1 MSSKF
6 DFNFSGGNA
15 IEPYYIRIKG
25 ILSKYHESTIL
36 KELLQNADDA
46 FSTKVIIKH
55 DTKSYPTESLFSD
68 ECKVLQGPSLLV
80 YSNSIFQ
87 EKDWVGIKKLGSGS
101 KENDL
106 KSVGKFGLGVNS
118 VYHATDYLTIVSD
131 RYLLMQ
137 DPLGNINKDGMFVN
151 FVEQTISEKYPDQ
164 VEPFKQFGCDMRSSF
179 NGTII
184 RLAIR
189 SKPSFMKPQYIQ
201 DYKPIINEFIQ
212 QLNELLLFLKNIN
225 TVEVYHDDTLQ
236 FRVSITNPESIGKK
250 RTVVHDYIS
259 KIADSMGEYSLLD
272 FMNIIKGKRDLP
284 LESFIMDLEYQTSN
298 GKELNSY
305 CLTHGLITKG
315 LSTIPINEGTKL
327 IPWGGTAVPLNLNIN
342 QLKKFEGIP
351 FTFLPIGSL
360 RYSIPFHFNGFFVLS
375 DARTDIL
382 FSSTKLEHSQEYQ
395 HSKWNENILSNI
407 IPELYNSSLLF
418 MVQRGMFDQESN
430 LIYHH
435 FPYHQHSSEKD
446 KILSSHI
453 VKRLS
458 TSQLFQDIK
467 TLQFHYLQSCYCVT
481 EKEPIEIR
489 NILHE
494 RSIPTIEIPTK
505 LLQFLIKQGCV
516 VNMVTPQ
523 YICSLLKR
531 HPIREFCEI
540 TLKYLISDFN
550 TISQGY
556 LEGVKVFPIANGT
569 LASLRRR
576 RRGLMFTSDYYLPD
590 KHQFTL
596 MKSRSSHKL
605 YDITKSNLIH
615 YNITSL
621 FQYYTASHYHQQT
634 FIIDFKNSFPELV
647 GIHKVLKE
655 LPSDF
660 NFQVF
665 WDYMINQ
672 DNTSI
677 FDFVCVPATTNDER
691 FVYVSPNY
699 PKILL
704 DSMSESIR
712 KIGVLFGFVV
722 VQIDGKHSKSIIKV
736 KSNENFIN
744 GLTKESVS
752 TLNSD
757 DRTTLRKYL
766 ISEKRTSSQSDI
778 IFRLPIF
785 NNSNGTFSNIT
796 NYSLCTNWTEMKNYS
811 LGKEYVF
818 FEDSQLNLQNW
829 PTTIHNKHQT
839 IVKFVLPHMDQYNID
854 SQLSIAKLIIVSPE
868 TFKPLISSDYK
879 WIPNHCGTLSSI
891 NDVYLLNQDQE
902 DLLKYTPLGESQII
916 SHQLTF
922 LKSDSWKTIGVKYN
936 YSPIN
941 LVKDC
946 LTNLPNLPEP
956 INSEGIPKVL
966 NYMFRNE
973 ITQSIILSIP
983 FIPVIKELQLNENMN
998 YQDIVSIQQC
1008 YLKVHKD
1015 LCYSQ
1020 VSIADIDPNIM
1031 KNFNNNLPIPTC
1043 EMVIAHLN
1051 YLIDNWTDSEEFDQ
1065 MEAIEKIYSFLNQH
1079 QIELPNNMNWVWNG
1093 YKFVSPT
1100 KTFVNGTSIDP
1111 YIFEIPQNLKK
1122 FNKLYEKSHIPTSPS
1137 FRQYAH
1143 ILETIYKESNGMV
1156 LDDSKFKITL
1166 KIVSEISNISV
1177 QDRCDL
1183 YLPTT
1188 KMTLVKQKNIIF
1200 SDIDELHLSLKS
1212 FSILHRDISFN
1223 VAKSL
1228 GIQSSSSA
1236 ILKGKPI
1243 PGHDFGQYEELV
1255 TRIKNINEEYKVE
1268 SFLKEMVQNSD
1279 DSGATVLEIILDKRK
1294 YHLKDLDS
1302 DLPTKFKDY
1311 LEPSLVIFN
1320 NSKFTDQDIQ
1330 NIQRLGSS
1338 YKKED
1343 VSKIGQYGIGFNSV
1357 YNFTNV
1363 PSIITRD
1370 SLYVFDPLRSHFS
1383 VEKSPGRSFEFS
1395 LRDQLIDIFQPLNY
1409 PNLGLTFDC
1418 EFENTIIRLPLRKH
1432 LHEKISNNKWNI
1444 ESITKTIGQFKD
1456 SAEQC
1461 LLFQKHLN
1469 KISFSIIEDDGSNQS
1484 VETFS
1489 IEKTIHKG
1497 FNPSELNQILY
1508 NFNWKQPF
1516 MYLTHL
1522 EISQN
1527 RNQEIESNQ
1536 WIIGWCVGS
1545 SQKGILHSIYQN
1557 LSEKIVPIGSVAI
1570 CFTKEIKG
1578 IPFTFLP
1585 LPKSTELPIHVNGSF
1600 ILNSS
1605 RQDVFNSLGNDI
1617 DISTLPISTTSG
1629 SEQEKSIWNISIV
1642 QEILSSLYINTL
1654 NDESFKLHYEGIKRV
1669 NDFYKI
1675 FPHSDTTLWNRITKN
1690 FYENANDKEIFA
1702 KLELDKEGEIT
1713 FKWSNLS
1720 ECDMIIHS
1728 LDNHI
1733 EIIKILL
1740 LDGCN
1745 IYLVPENI
1753 YKKLKN
1759 NQIPILSSTQV
1770 SKFYQSN
1777 HSFYLTDPPKPSL
1790 KSIDNIL
1797 TLVKFVTISDVKN
1810 LYGTP
1815 FMLLYNETKSEL
1827 FSKWNR
1833 SHLIFNQEYYSLN
1846 PDSDIYLHPK
1856 LCSIVPWLDVRTYA
1870 KNPNFPEFF
1879 QNYLVSKLHSFK
1891 YLKECIPILS
1901 SLKSHWNEF
1910 SNENINLLIN
1920 ISIVPVLNEE
1930 NNEILKFNKVSKYY
1944 HPDVLKIVKPKYQL
1958 PPPLNDISWLPIL
1971 MKLSIRCSLTTNNI
1985 LKQLKNLEL
1994 NPNEIK
2000 FNNLYEYLKFHHPHE
2015 VSSVLQ
2021 SLKNCKIF
2029 PCVTESDHI
2038 GFLSSSFSSL
2048 TNSVDSS
2055 LSHLCFTV
2063 IPTRKLRL
2071 IFPETVEQERVEKHL
2086 HNLLKEVEKWK
2097 NQDKLHELSTILEK
2111 IMKYIDEKDWIVNEL
2126 PNNYLFPIDSQLFP
2140 VGDIVVDDSDSL
2152 DPFFKVVPKNFLKY
2166 RHTILKLGFSSL
2178 TDKNIISKLSSMKN
2192 MVIGEHSK
2200 NKFVYLLNKIQHS
2213 LPPVLLDSKYHLRSH
2228 NQVYHVPKSSINLIN
2243 RIDVTGLIFEVHRD
2257 LVMSREKLKIQS
2269 IQDMVI
2275 ELLDEEKSSY
2285 KVEST
2290 IFIDFS
2296 DKNII
2301 SGVHRQLEK
2310 VKDKRDI
2317 LSRFQTLKVYSGN
2330 ILSKFTLISQ
2340 DKDVTKQPKGSSYIY
2355 NSKTN
2360 SVYFSKLGY
2369 NELSFYSFLTSA
2381 FTFNVM
2387 DIYED
2392 IQALKSYQID
2402 VNPLHNYSNGDIV
2415 LYSKDGVN
2423 MIKSKVVM
2431 VLENLKEF
2439 FSELKFY
2446 QIQIQDGKLKSV
2458 SSIHLYKQSSAINY
2472 SDISFEPQS
2481 IQQLYNE
2488 VYRQYG
2494 DGWECQRVLQFA
2506 SQIKVIIKTN
2516 SISKVDKASNKQ
2528 YRSWIKTI
2536 YKSAYSGNYNEA
2548 KPNHQYYNIFKEQAK
2563 YDLETAEYLHQGG
2576 FYAPSCFY
2584 SQQTV
2589 EKICKSYCYLKGI
2602 SFNLSSHMIFYNM
2615 ISEIDCSEA
2624 HKLESHY
2631 ISTRYPPLHG
2641 SGSTVPFKS
2650 YNQPESSNFI
2660 QIARDVYNSLI
2671 TVMNP
2676 KE

>member
-1 MSSKF
+1 MNSKF
-6 DFNFSGGNA
+6 NFDFSGGNA
-15 IEPYYIRIKG
+15 TEPYYIRIKG

-46 FSTKVIIKH
+46 FSTKVIIKY
-55 DTKSYPTESLFSD
+55 DTKSYPTEILFSN

-80 YSNSIFQ
+80 YSDSIFQ

-101 KENDL
+101 KELDL

-131 RYLLMQ
+131 KYMLMQ
-137 DPLGNINKDGMFVN
+137 DPLGNINKDGFFIDFVD
-151 FVEQTISEKYPDQ
+151 QQLSEKYPDQ
-164 VEPFKQFGCDMRSSF
+164 VEPFKHFGCDMKTPF

-184 RLAIR
+184 RLPIR
-189 SKPSFMKPQYIQ
+189 SEPSPIKSQIIE
-201 DYKPIINEFIQ
+201 DYEPIINEFIQ
-212 QLNELLLFLKNIN
+212 QLYELLLFLKNIEI
-225 TVEVYHDDTLQ
+225 VEVYNDDDLK
-236 FRVSITNPESIGKK
+236 FKVSITNSESIGNM

-259 KIADSMGEYSLLD
+259 EIADSMDEYSVLD
-272 FMNIIKGKRDLP
+272 FIEILDRKDDLP
-284 LESFIMDLEYQTSN
+284 LESFIMNLEYETLF
-298 GKELNSY
+298 GKDVQSY

-315 LSTIPINEGTKL
+315 LNNITINEGTKL
-327 IPWGGTAVPLNLNIN
+327 IPWGGTAVPLNLEID
-342 QLKKFEGIP
+342 QLENFEGIP

-407 IPELYNSSLLF
+407 IPELYNRSLLF

-467 TLQFHYLQSCYCVT
+467 TLQFHFLQDCYCVT

-505 LLQFLIKQGCV
+505 LLQFMIEQGCEV
-516 VNMVTPQ
+516 DMITPQ
-523 YICSLLKR
+523 YICSLLKSY
-531 HPIREFCEI
+531 PISEFCEI
-540 TLKYLISDFN
+540 TLKYLISDSE

-569 LASLRRR
+569 LGSLTLKRYIRNYIN
-576 RRGLMFTSDYYLPD
+576 LPEYFLPD
-590 KHQFTL
+590 HDQFTL
-596 MKSRSSHKL
+596 IKSRSSNRIF
-605 YDITKSNLIH
+605 DITKTNLIDD
-615 YNITSL
+615 NIKLLSNYYKTN
-621 FQYYTASHYHQQT
+621 QYQNLN
-634 FIIDFKNSFPELV
+634 FITDLIQSFPELA
-647 GIHKVLKE
+647 GRQEIIHH

-660 NFQVF
+660 HIDVF
-665 WDYMINQ
+665 WDYMKYQ
-672 DNTSI
+672 DNDTI
-677 FDFVCVPATTNDER
+677 LDFVCVPATTQTGKL
-691 FVYVSPNY
+691 VYVSPNY

-704 DSMSESIR
+704 DSMQKSIR
-712 KIGVLFGFVV
+712 DIGLLLGFVV
-722 VQIDGKHSKSIIKV
+722 VQVDGKHSKSITKV
-736 KSNENFIN
+736 KSHDNFIN

-757 DRTTLRKYL
+757 DITTLRKYL
-766 ISEKRTSSQSDI
+766 LSEKRTSSQSDI

-796 NYSLCTNWTEMKNYS
+796 YFSLCTNWTEMKNYS

-829 PTTIHNKHQT
+829 PTTIHNQQQT
-839 IVKFVLPHMDQYNID
+839 IVKFLLPHMDKYNID
-854 SQLSIAKLIIVSPE
+854 SQLSIAKIIIKFPE
-868 TFKPLISSDYK
+868 TFKPLISSYYK

-891 NDVYLLNQDQE
+891 NGVYLLNQDQE
-902 DLLKYTPLGESQII
+902 DLLKYTPLEES
-916 SHQLTF
+916 
-922 LKSDSWKTIGVKYN
+922 
-936 YSPIN
+936 
-941 LVKDC
+941 
-946 LTNLPNLPEP
+946 
-956 INSEGIPKVL
+956 
-966 NYMFRNE
+966 
-973 ITQSIILSIP
+973 
-983 FIPVIKELQLNENMN
+983 
-998 YQDIVSIQQC
+998 
-1008 YLKVHKD
+1008 
-1015 LCYSQ
+1015 
-1020 VSIADIDPNIM
+1020 
-1031 KNFNNNLPIPTC
+1031 
-1043 EMVIAHLN
+1043 
-1051 YLIDNWTDSEEFDQ
+1051 DQ

-1122 FNKLYEKSHIPTSPS
+1122 FKELYEKSHIPTSPS

-1156 LDDSKFKITL
+1156 LKDSKFKITL
-1166 KIVSEISNISV
+1166 KIVSEISKISA

-1200 SDIDELHLSLKS
+1200 SEIDDLHPSLKS

-1236 ILKGKPI
+1236 IKKGKPI
-1243 PGHDFGQYEELV
+1243 PGHDFGQHEELV

-1302 DLPTKFKDY
+1302 DLPKKFKDY

-1330 NIQRLGSS
+1330 NIQKLGLS
-1338 YKKED
+1338 YKKGD

-1370 SLYVFDPLRSHFS
+1370 SLYIFDPLRSHFS

-1418 EFENTIIRLPLRKH
+1418 EFENTIIRLPLRKQ
-1432 LHEKISNNKWNI
+1432 LHEKISNNIWNI
-1444 ESITKTIGQFKD
+1444 ESITKTIEKFKD

-1522 EISQN
+1522 DISQN
-1527 RNQEIESNQ
+1527 SNEEIESNQ
-1536 WIIGWCVGS
+1536 WIVGWCVGS
-1545 SQKGILHSIYQN
+1545 SNKGMLHSIYQN

-1570 CFTKEIKG
+1570 CFTKDIKG

-1605 RQDVFNSLGNDI
+1605 RQDVFNSLDNNI
-1617 DISTLPISTTSG
+1617 DITKIPISTTSG

-1654 NDESFKLHYEGIKRV
+1654 NDESFKLHYEGIKGV

-1675 FPHSDTTLWNRITKN
+1675 FPHSYTTLWNRITKN

-1702 KLELDKEGEIT
+1702 KLELDEEGEIT

-1728 LDNHI
+1728 LDYHI

-1745 IYLVPENI
+1745 INMIPENI
-1753 YKKLKN
+1753 YMKLTN
-1759 NQIPILSSTQV
+1759 IQIPILNSTQV

-1777 HSFYLTDPPKPSL
+1777 YSFYLTDPPKPSL

-1797 TLVKFVTISDVKN
+1797 TLVKFCTIELDVDN
-1810 LYGTP
+1810 LNGTP
-1815 FMLLYNETKSEL
+1815 FMLLHNENESLL
-1827 FSKWNR
+1827 FSDNNP

-1846 PDSDIYLHPK
+1846 PDSNLYLHPK
-1856 LCSIVPWLDVRTYA
+1856 LCSIVRWLDNIYA
-1870 KNPNFPEFF
+1870 KNLNFPEFF
-1879 QNYLVSKLHSFK
+1879 LNYLVSKLHSFK
-1891 YLKECIPILS
+1891 YLNECIPILS
-1901 SLKSHWNEF
+1901 SLESHWYKF
-1910 SNENINLLIN
+1910 SNENIKSLIK

-1985 LKQLKNLEL
+1985 LKQLKNLEVD
-1994 NPNEIK
+1994 PNEIK
-2000 FNNLYEYLKFHHPHE
+2000 FNKLYEYLKFHHPHE

-2021 SLKNCKIF
+2021 SLKDCKIF

-2055 LSHLCFTV
+2055 LSDLCFTV
-2063 IPTRKLRL
+2063 IPTRKHHFELILSL
-2071 IFPETVEQERVEKHL
+2071 IFPETVEQKHVEQHL

-2097 NQDKLHELSTILEK
+2097 NQDKLHELSIILEK
-2111 IMKYIDEKDWIVNEL
+2111 NMKYIEDKDWIVNEL
-2126 PNNYLFPIDSQLFP
+2126 PSNYLFPIDSQLFP
-2140 VGDIVVDDSDSL
+2140 VREIVVDDSDSL

-2166 RHTILKLGFSSL
+2166 RYTMLELGFSTL
-2178 TDKNIISKLSSMKN
+2178 TDENIISKFSSMKN
-2192 MVIGEHSK
+2192 MVIGEHCI
-2200 NKFVYLLNKIQHS
+2200 NKFEYLLNKIQHS
-2213 LPPVLLDSKYHLRSH
+2213 LPPVLLDSNYYLRSH

-2257 LVMSREKLKIQS
+2257 LVMSREKLEILS
-2269 IQDMVI
+2269 IQDMVT
-2275 ELLDEEKSSY
+2275 ESLDEEKSTY
-2285 KVEST
+2285 QVEST

-2301 SGVHRQLEK
+2301 SVVLRQLEK
-2310 VKDKRDI
+2310 VRDNRDI
-2317 LSRFQTLKVYSGN
+2317 LSIFQTLKVYSGN
-2330 ILSKFTLISQ
+2330 IQSKFTLISQ
-2340 DKDVTKQPKGSSYIY
+2340 DKDVTKQPNGSTYIY

-2360 SVYFSKLGY
+2360 SVYFTKLGY

-2381 FTFNVM
+2381 FSFNVM

-2392 IQALKSYQID
+2392 IQTLKSYQID
-2402 VNPLHNYSNGDIV
+2402 LNPLHNYSNGDIV

-2423 MIKSKVVM
+2423 MVTAKVVM
-2431 VLENLKEF
+2431 ILENLKEF

-2458 SSIHLYKQSSAINY
+2458 SSIHLYKQSSTINY

-2516 SISKVDKASNKQ
+2516 YITWVDKASDTQNS
-2528 YRSWIKTI
+2528 SWITTLF
-2536 YKSAYSGNYNEA
+2536 KSAYSGNYNEA

-2584 SQQTV
+2584 SQQTA

-2641 SGSTVPFKS
+2641 SGSTVPFKN
-2650 YNQPESSNFI
+2650 YNQTQSSNSI
-2660 QIARDVYNSLI
+2660 KIARDLYNNLI
-2671 TVMNP
+2671 TVMNN
-2676 KE
+2676 

>member
-1 MSSKF
+1 MNSKF
-6 DFNFSGGNA
+6 NFDFSGGNA
-15 IEPYYIRIKG
+15 TEPYYIRIKG

-46 FSTKVIIKH
+46 FSTKVIIKY
-55 DTKSYPTESLFSD
+55 DTKSYPTEILFSN

-87 EKDWVGIKKLGSGS
+87 EKDWDGIKKLGTGS
-101 KENDL
+101 KQLDL

-131 RYLLMQ
+131 KYMLMQ
-137 DPLGNINKDGMFVN
+137 DPLGNINKDGFFIDFVD
-151 FVEQTISEKYPDQ
+151 QQLSEKYPDQ
-164 VEPFKQFGCDMRSSF
+164 VEPFKHFGCDMKTPF

-184 RLAIR
+184 RLPIR
-189 SKPSFMKPQYIQ
+189 SEPSPIKPQIIE
-201 DYKPIINEFIQ
+201 DYEPIINEFIQ
-212 QLNELLLFLKNIN
+212 QLYELLLFLKNIEI
-225 TVEVYHDDTLQ
+225 VEVYNDDDLK
-236 FRVSITNPESIGKK
+236 FKVSITNSESIGTM

-259 KIADSMGEYSLLD
+259 EIADSMDEFSVLD
-272 FMNIIKGKRDLP
+272 FIDILDRKDDLP
-284 LESFIMDLEYQTSN
+284 LESFIMNLEYETLF
-298 GKELNSY
+298 GKDVQSY

-315 LSTIPINEGTKL
+315 LNNITINEGTKL
-327 IPWGGTAVPLNLNIN
+327 IPWGGTAVPLNLEID
-342 QLKKFEGIP
+342 QLENFEGIP

-467 TLQFHYLQSCYCVT
+467 TLQFHFLQDCYCVT
-481 EKEPIEIR
+481 ENEPIEIR

-505 LLQFLIKQGCV
+505 LLQFMIEQGCV
-516 VNMVTPQ
+516 VDMVSTQ
-523 YICSLLKR
+523 YICSLLKNY
-531 HPIREFCEI
+531 PISEFCEI
-540 TLKYLISDFN
+540 TLKYLISDSE
-550 TISQGY
+550 TISRGK

-569 LASLRRR
+569 LVSLNQYSYIKSYIN
-576 RRGLMFTSDYYLPD
+576 LPEYFLPD
-590 KHQFTL
+590 HDQFTL
-596 MKSRSSHKL
+596 IKSRSSNRIF
-605 YDITKSNLIH
+605 DITKTNLIDD
-615 YNITSL
+615 NIKLLSKYYKTN
-621 FQYYTASHYHQQT
+621 QYQYLY
-634 FIIDFKNSFPELV
+634 FITDLIQSFPELV
-647 GIHKVLKE
+647 GRQQIIHH

-660 NFQVF
+660 HIDVF
-665 WDYMINQ
+665 WNYMKYQ
-672 DNTSI
+672 DNDTI
-677 FDFVCVPATTNDER
+677 LDFVCVPATTESGKL
-691 FVYVSPNY
+691 VYVSPNY

-704 DSMSESIR
+704 DSMQKSIR
-712 KIGVLFGFVV
+712 DIGLLLGFVV
-722 VQIDGKHSKSIIKV
+722 VQVDGKHSKSITKV
-736 KSNENFIN
+736 KSNDNFIN

-757 DRTTLRKYL
+757 DITTLRNYL
-766 ISEKRTSSQSDI
+766 LSEKRTSSQSDI

-829 PTTIHNKHQT
+829 PTTIHNQQQT
-839 IVKFVLPHMDQYNID
+839 IVKFLLPHMDQYNID
-854 SQLSIAKLIIVSPE
+854 SQLSIAEIIIKFPKI
-868 TFKPLISSDYK
+868 FKPLISSDYK

-891 NDVYLLNQDQE
+891 NGVYLLNQDQE
-902 DLLKYTPLGESQII
+902 NLLKYTPLGESQII

-936 YSPIN
+936 YPSIN

-956 INSEGIPKVL
+956 INSEGIYQIL
-966 NYMFRNE
+966 NYMFRND

-998 YQDIVSIQQC
+998 YQNIVSIQQC

-1020 VSIADIDPNIM
+1020 VSIADIDPKIM

-1051 YLIDNWTDSEEFDQ
+1051 YLIDNWTDSEESDQ

-1143 ILETIYKESNGMV
+1143 ILETIYKESNGMI

-1166 KIVSEISNISV
+1166 KIVSEISKISA

-1200 SDIDELHLSLKS
+1200 SEIDELHLSLQS

-1228 GIQSSSSA
+1228 GIQSSLGA

-1255 TRIKNINEEYKVE
+1255 TRIRNINEEYKVE

-1302 DLPTKFKDY
+1302 ELPKKFKDY

-1432 LHEKISNNKWNI
+1432 LHEEISKNIWNI
-1444 ESITKTIGQFKD
+1444 ESITKTIEKFKD

-1497 FNPSELNQILY
+1497 FNPSELNQILH

-1516 MYLTHL
+1516 MYLTYL
-1522 EISQN
+1522 DISQN

-1536 WIIGWCVGS
+1536 WIVGWCVGS
-1545 SQKGILHSIYQN
+1545 SKQGMLYNIYQN

-1605 RQDVFNSLGNDI
+1605 RQDVFNSLHNNI
-1617 DISTLPISTTSG
+1617 DITKIPISTTSG

-1690 FYENANDKEIFA
+1690 FYENANDKDIFA
-1702 KLELDKEGEIT
+1702 KLELNKEGEII
-1713 FKWSNLS
+1713 FKWGNLS
-1720 ECDMIIHS
+1720 KCDMIIHS
-1728 LDNHI
+1728 IDNHI
-1733 EIIKILL
+1733 DIIKILL

-1745 IYLVPENI
+1745 INMIPENI
-1753 YKKLKN
+1753 YKKLTN
-1759 NQIPILSSTQV
+1759 NQIPILSYTQV

-1777 HSFYLTDPPKPSL
+1777 HSIYLSDPPKPSL

-1797 TLVKFVTISDVKN
+1797 TLVKFVIISDVDN
-1810 LYGTP
+1810 LNGTP
-1815 FMLLYNETKSEL
+1815 FMLLYNENESVL
-1827 FSKWNR
+1827 FSKNNP

-1846 PDSDIYLHPK
+1846 PDSNLYIHPK
-1856 LCSIVPWLDVRTYA
+1856 LCSIVRWLDMHMYA

-1879 QNYLVSKLHSFK
+1879 LNYLVPKLHSFK
-1891 YLKECIPILS
+1891 YHNECIPILS
-1901 SLKSHWNEF
+1901 SLKSHWKEF
-1910 SNENINLLIN
+1910 SNETINSLIK
-1920 ISIVPVLNEE
+1920 ISIVPVLDEE

-1944 HPDVLKIVKPKYQL
+1944 HPDLLKIVKPKYQL

-1971 MKLSIRCSLTTNNI
+1971 MKLSIRCSLTANNI
-1985 LKQLKNLEL
+1985 LKQLKNLEVD
-1994 NPNEIK
+1994 PNEIK
-2000 FNNLYEYLKFHHPHE
+2000 FNKLYEYLKLHHPHE
-2015 VSSVLQ
+2015 VFSVLM

-2048 TNSVDSS
+2048 TNSVDPS

-2063 IPTRKLRL
+2063 LPTRKNYFGLML
-2071 IFPETVEQERVEKHL
+2071 NFLGTVEQEHVEKHL

-2111 IMKYIDEKDWIVNEL
+2111 IIKYIAEKEWIVNVNEL
-2126 PNNYLFPIDSQLFP
+2126 PNNYLFPIDSHLFT
-2140 VGDIVVDDSDSL
+2140 VSDIVVDDSDSL

-2166 RHTILKLGFSSL
+2166 RYTMLKLGFSTL
-2178 TDKNIISKLSSMKN
+2178 TDENIISKLSSMKN
-2192 MVIGEHSK
+2192 MVIGEYCK
-2200 NKFVYLLNKIQHS
+2200 NKFEYLLNKIQHS

-2228 NQVYHVPKSSINLIN
+2228 NQVYHVPESSINLMN

-2269 IQDMVI
+2269 IQDMVT
-2275 ELLDEEKSSY
+2275 ESLDEKKSSY
-2285 KVEST
+2285 QVEST

-2296 DKNII
+2296 DYHII
-2301 SGVHRQLEK
+2301 SMIHRQLEK
-2310 VKDKRDI
+2310 VRDKRDI
-2317 LSRFQTLKVYSGN
+2317 LGRFQSLKVYSGN

-2340 DKDVTKQPKGSSYIY
+2340 DKDVTKQPNGSTYIY

-2360 SVYFSKLGY
+2360 SVYFTKLGY

-2423 MIKSKVVM
+2423 MVTAKVVM
-2431 VLENLKEF
+2431 ILENLKE

-2446 QIQIQDGKLKSV
+2446 QIQIQDGELKSV
-2458 SSIHLYKQSSAINY
+2458 PSIHLYKQSSTINY

-2488 VYRQYG
+2488 VYRQYR
-2494 DGWECQRVLQFA
+2494 DRWECQRVLQFA

-2516 SISKVDKASNKQ
+2516 TISKVDKASDKQ
-2528 YRSWIKTI
+2528 YSSWINTLF
-2536 YKSAYSGNYNEA
+2536 KSAFSGNYNES

-2563 YDLETAEYLHQGG
+2563 YDLETAEYLHRGG

-2602 SFNLSSHMIFYNM
+2602 SFSYNN
-2615 ISEIDCSEA
+2615 ISEVDCSEA
-2624 HKLESHY
+2624 HKLESHN
-2631 ISTRYPPLHG
+2631 ISTRYPPLQG
-2641 SGSTVPFKS
+2641 LGSTVPFKN
-2650 YNQPESSNFI
+2650 YNQTQSSNSI
-2660 QIARDVYNSLI
+2660 QIARELYSN
-2671 TVMNP
+2671 VMNQL
-2676 KE
+2676 E